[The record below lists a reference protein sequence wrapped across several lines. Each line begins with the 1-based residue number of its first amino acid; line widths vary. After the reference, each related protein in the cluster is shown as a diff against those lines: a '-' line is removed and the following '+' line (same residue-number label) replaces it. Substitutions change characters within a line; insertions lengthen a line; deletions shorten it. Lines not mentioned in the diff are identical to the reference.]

1 MALKL
6 NDKRV
11 LVEDIN
17 KHALIAMSAV
27 IADYRGLGVSQ
38 MTELRAKAR
47 AEGVYLKVVR
57 NTLARRAVE
66 DTEYQ
71 CQAESFVGPSILA
84 FSLTDPGAAARLF
97 KDFAKENEKFD
108 IRVLSVGGNTY
119 GKEDID
125 LLAKLPTKD
134 QSISMLMSVM
144 QAPIAKVVRTINEV
158 PTKLV
163 RVLAAIKDQ
172 KEAA

>member
-1 MALKL
+1 VPLKL

-17 KHALIAMSAV
+17 KHALVAMSAC
-27 IADYRGLGVSQ
+27 IADYRGLTVTQ

-57 NTLARRAVE
+57 NTLARRAIAG
-66 DTEYQ
+66 TEYE
-71 CQAESFVGPSILA
+71 CLNDSFIGPSLLA
-84 FSLTDPGAAARLF
+84 FSIDDPGAAARLF
-97 KDFAKENEKFD
+97 KDFAKNNEKFEV
-108 IRVLSVGGNTY
+108 RTLAVGGKTY
-119 GKEDID
+119 GREDID
-125 LLAKLPTKD
+125 VLAKLPTKD
-134 QSISMLMSVM
+134 QSISMLMALLLA
-144 QAPIAKVVRTINEV
+144 APTKLVCTLNEV

-163 RVLAAIKDQ
+163 RVLAAVKEA